1 MTLAGALYLVS
12 SDGEPPASRR
22 PAAIAGGIPT
32 YPNALVGRDTELAR
46 LDQLVFE
53 ENVRLVTVRGPGG
66 MGKTRL
72 VAAWAEGAARDG
84 EAVAYAPLAPL
95 TSSEHLATVVAVA
108 LGLTVDPKSDP
119 GDDVLRTLQARD
131 TVLVVDNLEHLL
143 SDPAVTKWL
152 QTILDQCPR
161 VRIVVT
167 SRERTGLAA
176 EHLVDLGGLASVGA
190 EGGAAP
196 SESALLFEHR
206 ARQVQASFDLA
217 ANRAAVD
224 AICRLLEGVP
234 LGIELAATWVRV
246 LGCEEI
252 LVEIKKTL
260 DFLTAD
266 PRSGRDPRQSSM
278 RAVFSQSWALLDDE
292 AQRVLARLSVFRG
305 GFDRVAAQRVA
316 GASLAQLADVVD
328 RSLVRARS
336 GGTERTTRYDMHE
349 LLRQFAAEKRS
360 EHGEADRI
368 ALAHAEHFVAL
379 AQEVH
384 PKLRG
389 ESQID
394 TLAELTPDVDNLR
407 AAIEHVLVLERWDL
421 AAKIGW
427 ALWPFWWIRNMQR
440 EGRRWMEQVI
450 AHVGELDLH
459 WRTQATVAMGAML
472 YAQGD
477 VAGCVRYSHEL
488 IKLSNEAGGNP
499 RALAFAYGG
508 FGLGAMAKGDKQ
520 AAMENLG
527 KSRELFVEAG
537 DPGIAAQAAAW
548 MGTFFLV
555 SGDLVRAKESAAAG
569 LTEALAAGD
578 RLANTSNRYCLARIA
593 MAGGDLEEA
602 RDHLLESIPPS
613 LAIDD
618 RGNLSYVFELLGAIC
633 VAGSAFACAATM
645 FGASDTILEAIGNR
659 GHTYYLPDAAGLK
672 RARKQASTALGEAAY
687 DRGYADG
694 RHASVDT
701 LASLAR
707 SAQLVS
713 GTPASATA
721 TMSAPPSSPAPSAP
735 APAPS
740 PASGTPSTALEVRFF
755 EEDDSIFIGHDY
767 IVKGVPGRLL
777 WRMLHIRAE
786 EGRDEFTNRELRLDT
801 SLKLPGFKD
810 NLESR
815 LILLTKR
822 LLEKSAPIRVERAG
836 RGRLR
841 LVVDGPVTLSST
853 PARG

>member
-1 MTLAGALYLVS
+1 MALAGALYLVS

-32 YPNALVGRDTELAR
+32 YPNAMVGRDTELAR

-72 VAAWAEGAARDG
+72 VAAWAEQAARDG

-119 GDDVLRTLQARD
+119 GDDVLRTLEARD

-143 SDPAVTKWL
+143 SDPAVTRWL
-152 QTILDQCPR
+152 QTILDRCPR
-161 VRIVVT
+161 VRLVVT

-190 EGGAAP
+190 DGGTGP
-196 SESALLFEHR
+196 SEAALLFEHR
-206 ARQVQASFDLA
+206 ARQVQATFELA
-217 ANRAAVD
+217 ANREAVD

-234 LGIELAATWVRV
+234 LGIELAATWVRI
-246 LGCEEI
+246 LGCDEI
-252 LVEIKKTL
+252 LAEIKKTL

-278 RAVFSQSWALLDDE
+278 RAVFSQSWALLDDD
-292 AQRVLARLSVFRG
+292 AQRVVARLSVFRG

-316 GASLAQLADVVD
+316 GASLAQLAAVVD
-328 RSLVRARS
+328 RSLVRAKPGERS
-336 GGTERTTRYDMHE
+336 TRYDMHE

-360 EHGEADRI
+360 EQGEADRI
-368 ALAHAEHFVAL
+368 ALAHAEYFVEL
-379 AQEVH
+379 AQAVH

-389 ESQID
+389 ESQIA
-394 TLAELTPDVDNLR
+394 TLAELTPDLDNLR

-477 VAGCVRYSHEL
+477 VAGSVRYSHEL
-488 IKLSNEAGGNP
+488 IKLSGEAGGNP

-508 FGLGAMAKGDKQ
+508 FGLGAMAKGDKK

-555 SGDLVRAKESAAAG
+555 SGDLVRGKESAEAG
-569 LTEALAAGD
+569 LAEALAAGD

-602 RDHLLESIPPS
+602 RDHLLESIPQS

-618 RGNLSYVFELLGAIC
+618 RGNLSYVFELLGAVC
-633 VAGSAFACAATM
+633 VAGSAFECAATM

-672 RARKQASTALGEAAY
+672 RARKVASAALGDAAY
-687 DRGYADG
+687 DRAYAGG

-701 LASLAR
+701 LAALAR
-707 SAQLVS
+707 SAQLAP
-713 GTPASATA
+713 GTQASAA
-721 TMSAPPSSPAPSAP
+721 PAVASPPSSPAPSSP
-735 APAPS
+735 SPS
-740 PASGTPSTALEVRFF
+740 PASGAPSAALEVRFF

-777 WRMLHIRAE
+777 WRMLQIRAE

-801 SLKLPGFKD
+801 TLKLPGFKD

-853 PARG
+853 PARA